1 MRVERCLDRVL
12 LATFI
17 CCALLAPAGATAQD
31 RMCERTVKA
40 NVVALR
46 EQIWLNRLGAN
57 IPDGMIYALARDVVD
72 GSGRSCDNE
81 IAGDPKRPP
90 VTEACRAPG
99 ASVHLRDDKRT
110 RPIVLRANEGDCLQ
124 IAFTNLLAS
133 SGGATL
139 KSSAAGALSTLGAE
153 APLAVV
159 ERAKESAANQRLR
172 QDAQAKGKL
181 RTPPPPSPKLL
192 GVAVES
198 VATAAAPELV
208 PPPTTKAGVHVQGLS
223 WVTGAKDDGS
233 YVGVNAN
240 SLVAPGEWTTYTLFA
255 EHEGSYLLY
264 STADDWTNPNLGNGG
279 ADGGTL
285 AQGLF
290 GSVNVQPSGSAVK
303 PFGKKWDA
311 EWYRSQATEQDLCLA
326 SQDGVYNPTTG
337 RCARRT
343 PDALPVIN
351 YQALYPDDPAHFPLN
366 RNLPILNMLCTTVA
380 VAKGACQENEIV
392 HSDLTA
398 IITGPNAGHFPST
411 IPPADQP
418 PALRAISLLPDR
430 LQPYREFTII
440 YHESFVVEQAFASLY
455 DNPKLPSLGSAED
468 NFGINYGMGGIAS
481 EILANR
487 IGVGP
492 MKDCLE
498 CKYEEFFLSSWTVGD
513 PAMNVDVPAS
523 DCVAGDKP
531 IPGCTATRAKYP
543 DDPSN
548 VYPSYLGDHV
558 RFRVLHGG
566 SDLHH
571 IHHQH
576 AHQWLHTPNSPN
588 ADYTDSQSFG
598 PGSAFTMEMAYYGSG
613 NVNQTVGDSIFHC
626 HFYAH
631 FASGMWSMWRVFD
644 TLQTGTPLDGAGKP
658 AAGVRAY
665 PDGEIAAGTP
675 IPAVVPVPTLP
686 MPLPPAPVRLVDGG
700 KGFEVQLVDAQGRK
714 GSWVSSLQG
723 GIPDQ
728 VYRNPGYPFFV
739 PAIAGH
745 RPPHPPLDLAYA
757 CSDNGLRCAPGTVG
771 EPRDLSLCQNPATA
785 KCEPLDGGLPRHLI
799 AAGSDSTPALNN
811 TDFSKILTQ
820 TKAFQIAEEGSLVE
834 QIAMRT
840 HSQRLYSTCLP
851 DGRCSGVCSDNGA
864 PCSVFEVGGRWQC
877 ANPTTATCVDRPITY
892 VLNGLPPKP
901 GAPYADPCIRF
912 DRNGGAAPDMLTRR
926 YQAADIQLDAIFNKE
941 GWHYPQERMIA
952 LWGDVKSFLDRQK
965 APEPFFFRANS
976 NDCIEYTLA
985 NLVPNVYELDD
996 FQVRTPTD
1004 ILGQHI
1010 HLVKFDVTSSDGA
1023 ANGWNYEDGTFAPN
1037 EVTERIT
1044 AIDKA
1049 GGIDRKFVGGG
1060 APQPLTAKSI
1070 KFFGDGPG
1078 GTWIGA
1084 QATIQRWFA
1093 DPLYDNAG
1101 ACSNNPDLPCTLVD
1115 LSRCGNP
1122 TATCD
1127 VTAGFC
1133 ANNQQRTCTAVTS
1146 LARCGKPGE
1155 CIARHDRTIRTVF
1168 THDHFGPSTHQ
1179 QAGLYAGL
1187 VVEPEGSV
1195 WRDNQTGTIFGG
1207 YDAATGRNIV
1217 NRFDG
1222 GPTSWQAVVETPKK
1236 DQSFREFLLELQD
1249 STLTYQPFAVR
1260 DFILD
1265 PRDPNWRA
1273 QFAGGVTGPCHA
1285 GEPCGFCGNDG
1296 VCVNTQ
1302 TGLPVTPVKTC
1313 LVPVPYAT
1321 SDPCKTT
1328 GQACRLFAG
1337 VAASGS
1343 QPAVAGQLV
1352 ACTPENFTACQG
1364 QSYDD
1369 ANADA
1374 AGVFKS
1380 CKLLSGMP
1388 AIAWGTTAVDPPNN
1402 NTPEVITFFGATND
1416 FSFNYRDEPLY
1427 PRTTDPYAGTVL
1439 TTGNSGDLSYVF
1451 SSSSS
1456 ISRPNL
1462 LGSACSGNLGMA
1474 CGTSKPC
1481 PSSAGTCQAAS
1492 FCSDNFAL
1500 CTAGN
1505 KTLCRNPATAQCN
1518 RSFPYPALTP
1528 DVAAGDPFTPL
1539 LRAYAGDDLQIRTLT
1554 GAHLNPHNFTVQG
1567 MNWLMQPSFVDSG
1580 WRNSQVMGISEHF
1593 DLMTRVPPAYSR
1605 GTTDF
1610 LYQPGA
1616 AALEQAAGNWGLL
1629 RAYDTRR
1636 GDLHALP
1643 QNSAPAA
1650 AAYGVCPQGSTP
1662 RSYSV
1667 MALTAQQVLGSS
1679 GLVYNDG
1686 SNNGNI
1692 ELSDA
1697 NAILF
1702 FNAAGPVL
1710 RCSNPANP
1718 ASCGQLPITC
1728 NGGTS
1733 STAGT
1738 CSNNSARSCHYA
1750 SQCVEPLVL
1759 RAAAGDCIKV
1769 DLYNDISPTT
1779 TIAGV
1784 SALQTTVPYG
1794 CALRINDKDGNP
1806 LTCNGAGQPPCC
1818 TAAASNVSFQVGFR
1832 AQLVASDARN
1842 SGGFNVGQNPISSGG
1857 NVVETAAPGQK
1868 VAYTWYAG
1876 NVDAKATAAQRY
1888 IPIEF
1893 GASNLLAPD
1902 VMNHYF
1908 HALIGGLVVEP
1919 AGSSGWE
1926 QSGVEAYVK
1935 EKDGSGFR
1943 EFVVFTQDNLNS
1955 GGPFEAVNYGSE
1967 LIATGA
1973 SAPIRLCESCPTTDF
1988 SCLFTGKPFVSSGGT
2003 CTAFDFA
2010 PQTPVFTACAGES
2023 VRFRL
2028 LHPGGINTNQ
2038 VFEIYGH
2045 TWSESPYETE
2055 YDHCEAPTTQTNL
2068 WASQKQGTTNLC
2080 ANQPYSLA
2088 KLAAAQ
2094 RTQGEWEASLNAWQG
2109 SRMGQGP
2116 TNHLD
2121 ILLAQAGGPF
2131 RRTGTYLYRTF
2142 PAMHFGNG
2150 LWGWFNVVDPSQ
2162 NAKCGSTIHP
2172 DTSLKNQ
2179 LPTTGGGAE

>member
-1 MRVERCLDRVL
+1 MKVERCLDRML
-12 LATFI
+12 LAI
-17 CCALLAPAGATAQD
+17 VVCCALTAPAGAITTPK
-31 RMCERTVKA
+31 RICERIVKA

-46 EQIWLNRLGAN
+46 QPIWLNRLGAH
-57 IPDGMIYALARDVVD
+57 IPDGMMYALARDVVD
-72 GSGRSCDNE
+72 GNGRSCDNS
-81 IAGDPKRPP
+81 IAGDPLRPP
-90 VTEACRAPG
+90 VTEACRAVG
-99 ASVHLRDDKRT
+99 AKVHLRDDKRT
-110 RPIVLRANEGDCLQ
+110 RPLVLRANEGDCLQ
-124 IAFTNLLAS
+124 IAFTNLLSLSTTTTAGS
-133 SGGATL
+133 TPGLLSAAPEA
-139 KSSAAGALSTLGAE
+139 AAGAVDA
-153 APLAVV
+153 
-159 ERAKESAANQRLR
+159 AKDSAANILQR
-172 QDAQAKGKL
+172 QDAEAKGKL
-181 RTPPPPSPKLL
+181 RQRVPLIKAGLQ
-192 GVAVES
+192 
-198 VATAAAPELV
+198 AAKAEASASALV
-208 PPPTTKAGVHVQGLS
+208 PPTTTVAGVHVQGLS
-223 WVTGAKDDGS
+223 WVNGAKDDGS
-233 YVGVNAN
+233 YVGTNAS
-240 SLVAPGEWTTYTLFA
+240 SLVAPGKWITYTLFA

-264 STADDWTNPNLGNGG
+264 STADDWSNPNAKGG

-285 AQGLF
+285 AAGLF
-290 GSVNVQPSGSAVK
+290 GSVNVQPTASSVK
-303 PFGKKWDA
+303 PFGKKWES
-311 EWYRSQATEQDLCLA
+311 EWYRSQANEQDLCLA
-326 SQDGVYNPTTG
+326 SRDGVYDRGTG
-337 RCARRT
+337 RCIRRN
-343 PDALPVIN
+343 PDALPVID

-366 RNLPILNMLCTTVA
+366 RNLPILNMLCTPAA

-430 LQPYREFTII
+430 LDPYREFTII
-440 YHESFVVEQAFASLY
+440 YHESFLVNQAFPNLY
-455 DNPKLPSLGSAED
+455 TEVTSLGSAPD
-468 NFGINYGMGGIAS
+468 NFGINYGMGGIGS

-513 PAMNVDVPAS
+513 PAMNVDVPAT
-523 DCVAGDKP
+523 DCVDPKTNKP
-531 IPGCTATRAKYP
+531 IPGCKATRAKYP

-644 TLQTGTPLDGAGKP
+644 TLQTGTPLDAAGKP
-658 AAGVRAY
+658 APGVRAY

-675 IPAVVPVPTLP
+675 IPAVVPVPT
-686 MPLPPAPVRLVDGG
+686 MPLPLLPAPVRLVDG
-700 KGFEVQLVDAQGRK
+700 KNFEVQLVDSTGRK
-714 GSWVSSLQG
+714 GAWVSPLQG
-723 GIPDQ
+723 GVPATS
-728 VYRNPGYPFFV
+728 YRNPGYPFFV
-739 PAIAGH
+739 PGIGGH
-745 RPPHPPLDLAYA
+745 RPPHPPLDFAYA
-757 CSDNGLRCAPGTVG
+757 CSDNGWRCAPGTAG

-785 KCEPLDGGLPRHLI
+785 RCEALDGGLPRHLI
-799 AAGSDSTPALNN
+799 TAGSDSMPALNN
-811 TDFSKILTQ
+811 TDFSKILTSTQ
-820 TKAFQIAEEGSLVE
+820 AFKIAEEGTLVE
-834 QIAMRT
+834 QIAMKT

-851 DGRCSGVCSDNGA
+851 DGRCAGVCSDNGA
-864 PCSVFEVGGRWQC
+864 PCANDPGGRWQC
-877 ANPTTATCVDRPITY
+877 ANPATATCVNQPITF

-901 GAPYADPCIRF
+901 GAPFADPCIRF
-912 DRNGGAAPDMLTRR
+912 DRNGGPAPSALTRR
-926 YQAADIQLDAIFNKE
+926 YQAADIQLDAAFNKE
-941 GWHYPQERMIA
+941 GWHFPQERMIS
-952 LWGDVKSFLDRQK
+952 LWGDVQSFLDRQK

-1037 EVTERIT
+1037 EVTERIH
-1044 AIDKA
+1044 AIDQA
-1049 GGIDRKFVGGG
+1049 GGLDLKYTGGG
-1060 APQPLTAKSI
+1060 RQNLVPKSI
-1070 KFFGDGPG
+1070 KRLGDGPG
-1078 GTWIGA
+1078 GTWMGA

-1101 ACSNNPDLPCTLVD
+1101 ACSNNPDLACTLVD
-1115 LSRCGNP
+1115 LSQCGDP
-1122 TATCD
+1122 RATCD

-1133 ANNQQRTCTAVTS
+1133 ANNQARTCTAISSV
-1146 LARCGKPGE
+1146 ARCGKPGE

-1195 WRDNQTGTIFGG
+1195 WRTNESGAIFGG
-1207 YDAATGRNIV
+1207 FDAQNGRIFPG
-1217 NRFDG
+1217 RAFGDG
-1222 GPTSWQAVVETPKK
+1222 GSTSWQAVIETPKK

-1249 STLTYQPFAVR
+1249 TTLTYQPFALR
-1260 DFILD
+1260 DFILS
-1265 PRDPNWRA
+1265 PQDPNWRG
-1273 QFAGGVTGPCHA
+1273 QFAGGATAPCHA
-1285 GEPCGFCGNDG
+1285 GEPCGFCGNNG

-1302 TGLPVTPVKTC
+1302 TGQAVSPTQGCDVL
-1313 LVPVPYAT
+1313 
-1321 SDPCKTT
+1321 TT
-1328 GQACRLFAG
+1328 GITNPRTCTTGTCRLRTGF
-1337 VAASGS
+1337 
-1343 QPAVAGQLV
+1343 LK
-1352 ACTPENFTACQG
+1352 ACTPEPAGFAACSGTAYGAANTQL
-1364 QSYDD
+1364 D
-1369 ANADA
+1369 A
-1374 AGVFKS
+1374 VIKS
-1380 CKLLSGMP
+1380 CNLVAGFP
-1388 AIAWGTTAVDPPNN
+1388 ASAWGTTPIDPPN
-1402 NTPEVITFFGATND
+1402 TGSPEIITFFGATNN

-1427 PRTTDPYAGTVL
+1427 PRTTDAYSGAVL
-1439 TTGNSGDLSYVF
+1439 TTGNSGDLSYAF
-1451 SSSSS
+1451 SSNPS

-1462 LGSACSGNLGMA
+1462 LGSVCSGNLALA
-1474 CGTSKPC
+1474 CGSANAC
-1481 PSSAGTCQAAS
+1481 PSGAGSCQPAS

-1505 KTLCRNPATAQCN
+1505 KTLCRVPASAQCN

-1616 AALEQAAGNWGLL
+1616 AALEQAGGNWGLL
-1629 RAYDTRR
+1629 RAYDAKRA
-1636 GDLHALP
+1636 DLHPLP
-1643 QNSAPAA
+1643 QNGAPAPA
-1650 AAYGVCPQGSTP
+1650 GYPVCPQGAPQRQLT
-1662 RSYSV
+1662 V
-1667 MALTAQQVLGSS
+1667 LALTAQQVLGSN

-1686 SNNGNI
+1686 SNNGDIVLN
-1692 ELSDA
+1692 DT

-1718 ASCGQLPITC
+1718 SSCGQLPITC
-1728 NGGTS
+1728 TGTTS
-1733 STAGT
+1733 KAGT
-1738 CSNNSARSCHYA
+1738 CSNDPARSCFYP
-1750 SQCVEPLVL
+1750 SQCIEPMVL
-1759 RAAAGDCIKV
+1759 RAAAGDCIQV
-1769 DLYNDISPTT
+1769 TLYNDIPAG
-1779 TIAGV
+1779 TIAGNN
-1784 SALQTTVPYG
+1784 SPQTPLPYG
-1794 CALRINDKDGNP
+1794 CGTK
-1806 LTCNGAGQPPCC
+1806 C
-1818 TAAASNVSFQVGFR
+1818 AAAKSNTSTQVGFR
-1832 AQLVASDARN
+1832 AQLVAFDART

-1857 NVVETAAPGQK
+1857 TVVQTAGPGQK
-1868 VAYTWYAG
+1868 VSYTWFAG
-1876 NVDAKATAAQRY
+1876 NVDAKAKTAAERY

-1893 GASNLLAPD
+1893 GAANLLAPD

-1908 HALIGGLVVEP
+1908 HALMAGLVVEP
-1919 AGSSGWE
+1919 MGSNGWE
-1926 QSGVEAYVK
+1926 QAGVEAYVK
-1935 EKDGSGFR
+1935 QRDGSGFR
-1943 EFVVFTQDNLNS
+1943 EFAVFTQDNLNS
-1955 GGPFEAVNYGSE
+1955 GGIFEAVNYGSE
-1967 LIATGA
+1967 FLATGLP
-1973 SAPIRLCESCPTTDF
+1973 SAPSRYCATCPTTDL
-1988 SCLFTGKPFVSSGGT
+1988 SCSFAQNVFLSPGGT
-2003 CTAFDFA
+2003 CTPYTFA
-2010 PQTPVFTACAGES
+2010 PQTPVFTACTGES

-2045 TWSESPYETE
+2045 NWSESPYETN

-2068 WASQKQGTTNLC
+2068 FASQQQGTTNLC

-2088 KLAAAQ
+2088 KLAAVQ
-2094 RTQGEWEASLNAWQG
+2094 RTQGDWEASLNAWFG
-2109 SRMGQGP
+2109 ARMGHGP
-2116 TNHLD
+2116 TSHLD
-2121 ILLAQAGGPF
+2121 VLIAQAGGPF
-2131 RRTGTYLYRTF
+2131 QKAGTYLYRSF
-2142 PAMHFGNG
+2142 PSMHFANG
-2150 LWGWFNVVDPSQ
+2150 VWGWFNVVDPGQ
-2162 NAKCGSTIHP
+2162 NAKCSVTARP
-2172 DTSLKNQ
+2172 DNSLMNQ
-2179 LPTTGGGAE
+2179 LPTSGGTQ